1 MTRVKI
7 SGSWLTEENEIRVGV
22 VNAFK
27 NLLFATGGWRPNI
40 SDLSFA
46 RLEAVEATKLEE
58 PFFFSRRCWKLLRAF
73 VGTKRLGLM
82 AFLWPFSSFLRVL

>member
-1 MTRVKI
+1 M
-7 SGSWLTEENEIRVGV
+7 

-58 PFFFSRRCWKLLRAF
+58 PFFFLAGG
-73 VGTKRLGLM
+73 VG
-82 AFLWPFSSFLRVL
+82 SS